1 MLSPIDLVS
10 SSWLVAFF
18 VSLLL
23 CLMVPSCQQKVKPP
37 VDKVTIAVS
46 TLPHATLL
54 HVAHAKICFAV
65 SVLQHPVRHKKNSSR
80 G

>member
-18 VSLLL
+18 VALLL
-23 CLMVPSCQQKVKPP
+23 CLMVPSCQQKVNP
-37 VDKVTIAVS
+37 VDKVTIAVP

-54 HVAHAKICFAV
+54 HVAHAMICFAT